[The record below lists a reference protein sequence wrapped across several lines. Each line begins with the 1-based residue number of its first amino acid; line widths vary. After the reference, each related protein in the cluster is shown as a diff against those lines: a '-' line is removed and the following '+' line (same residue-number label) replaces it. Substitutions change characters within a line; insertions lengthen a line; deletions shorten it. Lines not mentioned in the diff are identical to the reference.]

1 MSCAPLPHPI
11 QTHSSALLLI
21 EDPDP
26 LRISHCLQPPPA
38 PAHVPLSAGLRSGA
52 LRSGLPVRVVS
63 QPSPTGPRQLL
74 LCLVVPQPSL
84 GFSFPNLASEEV
96 QIPPLCPK
104 TSRGALC
111 VLEYT
116 SCSSS
121 SSGKS
126 KNGRFLTASLWF
138 LFPKPYSF
146 SQGHKAPVVPEGSCP
161 HLESWQQSR
170 LGRFSL
176 GSEGGS
182 AQCLRP
188 CTLLPCGNSSG

>member
-1 MSCAPLPHPI
+1 MSPFLQGFVQWHPER
-11 QTHSSALLLI
+11 AAR
-21 EDPDP
+21 E
-26 LRISHCLQPPPA
+26 
-38 PAHVPLSAGLRSGA
+38 G
-52 LRSGLPVRVVS
+52 VS
-63 QPSPTGPRQLL
+63 QPSRTGPRQLV
-74 LCLVVPQPSL
+74 LCPAVPQSSL

-121 SSGKS
+121 SSRKS

-146 SQGHKAPVVPEGSCP
+146 SQGHKAPVVPDGSCP
-161 HLESWQQSR
+161 HLESRQQSR
-170 LGRFSL
+170 LGRLSL
-176 GSEGGS
+176 GSEAGS
-182 AQCLRP
+182 APCLRP
-188 CTLLPCGNSSG
+188 CTLLSCGNSSGRSPMLPPSGFEFLYRNMV